1 MTEVTIND
9 MSPEELAALTA
20 QYEKQVPQISQ
31 KTVPTGF
38 VGMEHHVEI
47 KNGKQVVTKQVNHTA
62 YANPG
67 LAPGRVMIGGIETDI
82 ESAIAS
88 GLITREQAAFGSF
101 NPPVQQQPKAVT
113 GQQDA
118 GQQDQSSVR
127 KDAGDQSE
135 KLTEE
140 ARQAKEA
147 SDTLNTLDA
156 TIGAAAVDAALAEVV
171 DSGYIPEDGSLPE
184 GVTIADVIKVHAG
197 YVAQA
202 NNQLA
207 EVGASVD
214 MLMDFCNSDE
224 LRDARQATIH
234 GSHDRLQ
241 EIGRA
246 AVERLATLPQ
256 SDPDQFAER
265 LEGMTKAERA
275 CLRQHKNTGEWIVS
289 IPGKPAMS
297 YGAAVRM
304 GLVRL

>member
-1 MTEVTIND
+1 MTEVTINE
-9 MSPEELAALTA
+9 MSSEEFESLKA

-38 VGMEHHVEI
+38 VGMSHHVEI
-47 KNGKQVVTKQVNHTA
+47 ANGKQVVTKQVNHTA
-62 YANPG
+62 YASPG
-67 LAPGRVMIGGIETDI
+67 LAPGRVIIGGIETDI

-88 GLITREQAAFGSF
+88 GLMTRDQAAQGF
-101 NPPVQQQPKAVT
+101 QQPAQSAGNGIEAGEQKD
-113 GQQDA
+113 QQDKPA
-118 GQQDQSSVR
+118 PVSE
-127 KDAGDQSE
+127 DAH
-135 KLTEE
+135 
-140 ARQAKEA
+140 AAKEA
-147 SDTLNTLDA
+147 SDTLNALDA

-202 NNQLA
+202 NNQLS

-234 GSHDRLQ
+234 GSHDRLR

-275 CLRQHKNTGEWIVS
+275 CLRQHKNSGEWIVS
-289 IPGKPAMS
+289 IPGKPEMS

-304 GLVRL
+304 GLVCL

>member
-47 KNGKQVVTKQVNHTA
+47 KNGKQIVTKQVNHTA

-88 GLITREQAAFGSF
+88 GLMTRDQAAQGF
-101 NPPVQQQPKAVT
+101 QQPAQSSGVQSDAK
-113 GQQDA
+113 GIEA
-118 GQQDQSSVR
+118 GQQQDQQDKPSPVS
-127 KDAGDQSE
+127 
-135 KLTEE
+135 EE

-147 SDTLNTLDA
+147 SDTLNALDA

-202 NNQLA
+202 NHQLA

-234 GSHDRLQ
+234 GSHDRLR

-275 CLRQHKNTGEWIVS
+275 CLRQHKNSGEWIVS
-289 IPGKPAMS
+289 IPGKPEMS
-297 YGAAVRM
+297 FGAAVRM

>member
-38 VGMEHHVEI
+38 TGMSHHVEI
-47 KNGKQVVTKQVNHTA
+47 ANGKQVVTKQVNHTA
-62 YANPG
+62 YASPG

-88 GLITREQAAFGSF
+88 GLITREPADLRQAAQGFQKPAQSLD
-101 NPPVQQQPKAVT
+101 VQSAGNGIEAGKQD
-113 GQQDA
+113 QQDKP
-118 GQQDQSSVR
+118 SPVS
-127 KDAGDQSE
+127 
-135 KLTEE
+135 EE

-234 GSHDRLQ
+234 GSHGRLQ

-289 IPGKPAMS
+289 IPGKPEMS

>member
-1 MTEVTIND
+1 MTEVTINE
-9 MSPEELAALTA
+9 MSAEELATLTA
-20 QYEKQVPQISQ
+20 QYEKQVPQINQ

-38 VGMEHHVEI
+38 VGMSHHVEI
-47 KNGKQVVTKQVNHTA
+47 KNGKQVVTKQVGQTA
-62 YANPG
+62 TASPG

-88 GLITREQAAFGSF
+88 GLMTRDQAAQGFQQPAQSDAKGIEAG
-101 NPPVQQQPKAVT
+101 QQQ
-113 GQQDA
+113 
-118 GQQDQSSVR
+118 QQDQSS
-127 KDAGDQSE
+127 DDEPE

-171 DSGYIPEDGSLPE
+171 ESGYLPEDGSLPQ
-184 GVTIADVIKVHAG
+184 GVDLAQVIKVHAG

-202 NNQLA
+202 NHQLA

-214 MLMDFCNSDE
+214 MLMDFCGPDE

-256 SDPDQFAER
+256 TDPDQFAER
-265 LEGMTKAERA
+265 LEGMSAEERK
-275 CLRQHKNTGEWIVS
+275 CIRQHKNTGEWIIS
-289 IPGKPAMS
+289 IPGKPEMS

>member
-1 MTEVTIND
+1 MTEITIND

-38 VGMEHHVEI
+38 VGMSHHVEI
-47 KNGKQVVTKQVNHTA
+47 KNGKQVVTKQVSHTA

-88 GLITREQAAFGSF
+88 GLMTREQASQGF
-101 NPPVQQQPKAVT
+101 QQPA
-113 GQQDA
+113 
-118 GQQDQSSVR
+118 QSSGVQSAA
-127 KDAGDQSE
+127 KGIEAGDQKDQRSSE
-135 KLTEE
+135 QQDKPAPVSED
-140 ARQAKEA
+140 AQAAKEA

>member
-9 MSPEELAALTA
+9 MTAEELAALTA

-47 KNGKQVVTKQVNHTA
+47 KNGKQIVTKQVNHTA

-88 GLITREQAAFGSF
+88 GLLTREQAAQGF
-101 NPPVQQQPKAVT
+101 QQPAQSADKAIE
-113 GQQDA
+113 A
-118 GQQDQSSVR
+118 GNHKDQRSSEQQDQP
-127 KDAGDQSE
+127 E
-135 KLTEE
+135 KLTE
-140 ARQAKEA
+140 AAHAAKEA

-202 NNQLA
+202 NHQLA